1 MQAVPGARVLP
12 IGYGRVSSYEKNFS
26 HAGFA
31 RVNGDEALAVI
42 SKREILVEWGHCDPA
57 GIVFNPRFFEW
68 FDAATAG
75 LFARVGLPKP
85 KLIERFG
92 IIGIPLVETQ
102 AKFILPSR
110 FGDTVAIESAIVS
123 FKRSS
128 FDVAHKL
135 FNGGALATEGRETR
149 VWAGRHP
156 DDPARMKSQAIPEE
170 VIALFRGG

>member
-1 MQAVPGARVLP
+1 MGAR
-12 IGYGRVSSYEKNFS
+12 I
-26 HAGFA
+26 
-31 RVNGDEALAVI
+31 LAVV

-75 LFARVGLPKP
+75 LFAQVGLPKP

-110 FGDTVAIESAIVS
+110 FGDTITIESAIAS
-123 FKRSS
+123 FGRSS
-128 FDVAHKL
+128 FEVEHKL

-149 VWAGRHP
+149 VWTGRHP
-156 DDPARMKSQAIPEE
+156 ENSSRMKSKPIPEE
-170 VIALFRGG
+170 VIALFRGE

>member
-1 MQAVPGARVLP
+1 MAVM
-12 IGYGRVSSYEKNFS
+12 
-26 HAGFA
+26 
-31 RVNGDEALAVI
+31 

-75 LFARVGLPKP
+75 LFAHVGLPKP
-85 KLIERFG
+85 QLIERFG

-110 FGDTVAIESAIVS
+110 FGDTITIESSITS

-128 FDVAHKL
+128 FDVEHKL

-170 VIALFRGG
+170 VIALFQAANDA

>member
-1 MQAVPGARVLP
+1 MAVM
-12 IGYGRVSSYEKNFS
+12 
-26 HAGFA
+26 
-31 RVNGDEALAVI
+31 

-75 LFARVGLPKP
+75 LFAHVGLPKP

-92 IIGIPLVETQ
+92 IIGIPLVETR

-110 FGDTVAIESAIVS
+110 FGDTVTVESAIVS

-128 FDVAHKL
+128 FDVEHKL
-135 FNGGALATEGRETR
+135 FNGAALATEGRETR

-170 VIALFRGG
+170 VIALFRDG

>member
-1 MQAVPGARVLP
+1 MGNKEGAIRNPPPARYSLLAISHLARV
-12 IGYGRVSSYEKNFS
+12 K
-26 HAGFA
+26 
-31 RVNGDEALAVI
+31 GDEALAVM

-75 LFARVGLPKP
+75 LFAHVGLPKP

-92 IIGIPLVETQ
+92 IIGIPLVESR

-110 FGDTVAIESAIVS
+110 FGDTITIESAITS

-128 FDVAHKL
+128 FDVEHKL
-135 FNGGALATEGRETR
+135 FNGAALATEGRETR

-170 VIALFRGG
+170 VRELFEGD

>member
-1 MQAVPGARVLP
+1 
-12 IGYGRVSSYEKNFS
+12 
-26 HAGFA
+26 
-31 RVNGDEALAVI
+31 LAVM

-75 LFARVGLPKP
+75 LFAHVGLPKP

-92 IIGIPLVETQ
+92 IIGIPLVETR

-110 FGDTVAIESAIVS
+110 FGDTITIESAITS

-128 FDVAHKL
+128 FDVEHKL
-135 FNGGALATEGRETR
+135 FNGAALATEGRETR

-170 VIALFRGG
+170 VIALFRDG

>member
-1 MQAVPGARVLP
+1 MAVV
-12 IGYGRVSSYEKNFS
+12 
-26 HAGFA
+26 
-31 RVNGDEALAVI
+31 

-75 LFARVGLPKP
+75 LFSHVGLPKP
-85 KLIERFG
+85 RLIERFG

-102 AKFILPSR
+102 AKFLLPSR
-110 FGDTVAIESAIVS
+110 FGDMITIESSITS

-128 FDVAHKL
+128 FDVEHKL
-135 FNGGALATEGRETR
+135 FNGGMLATEGRETR

-156 DDPARMKSQAIPEE
+156 DDPMRLKSQAIPEE
-170 VIALFRGG
+170 VIALFKRD

>member
-1 MQAVPGARVLP
+1 MAVM
-12 IGYGRVSSYEKNFS
+12 
-26 HAGFA
+26 
-31 RVNGDEALAVI
+31 

-75 LFARVGLPKP
+75 LFAHVGLPKP

-92 IIGIPLVETQ
+92 IIGIPLVETR

-110 FGDTVAIESAIVS
+110 FGDTITIESAITS

-128 FDVAHKL
+128 FDVEHKL
-135 FNGGALATEGRETR
+135 FNGAALATEGRETR

-170 VIALFRGG
+170 VIALFRDG